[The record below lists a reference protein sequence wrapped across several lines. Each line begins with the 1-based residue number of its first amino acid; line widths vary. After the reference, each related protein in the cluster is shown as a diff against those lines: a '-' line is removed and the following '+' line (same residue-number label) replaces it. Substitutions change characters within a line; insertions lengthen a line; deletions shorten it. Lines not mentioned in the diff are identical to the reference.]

1 MSLNIHPL
9 IVHFPIAF
17 LVVYSLIKIIPVRKW
32 FPGIAW
38 LDIQKILIL
47 VGVLGAFAA
56 GTTGEIAS
64 EMIGV
69 NHDLLEAHELFANMT
84 TWLYSILLL
93 SEFLPLINVNFSQ
106 RLQEIKIHS
115 YTLLLERFISNKA
128 LGVLLALAALIAV
141 SCTGML
147 GGVIVYGPS
156 LDPLAPVLLNILG
169 INL

>member
-1 MSLNIHPL
+1 
-9 IVHFPIAF
+9 
-17 LVVYSLIKIIPVRKW
+17 
-32 FPGIAW
+32 
-38 LDIQKILIL
+38 
-47 VGVLGAFAA
+47 
-56 GTTGEIAS
+56 
-64 EMIGV
+64 
-69 NHDLLEAHELFANMT
+69 
-84 TWLYSILLL
+84 
-93 SEFLPLINVNFSQ
+93 LINVKFSQ

-128 LGVLLALAALIAV
+128 LGVVLALAALIAV